1 MISSSKPRLKP
12 AVIAAVLSGGLVLG
26 TGSAVTAAVLLDGK
40 DIAKRSIPANRLT
53 AKAMDRLQ
61 GAPGPAGADGAQGP
75 AGDDGAPG
83 PAGADGAPGPAGAD
97 GAQGPAGADGAQGP
111 AGPKGADGKDGEQGP
126 QGDKGDA
133 GVDGVRNF
141 YLVEGVGPSPLTV
154 YCNEGDQATGGGG
167 HHSSDDLAVLT
178 ASFPYLDYGFHD
190 GARFSGWV
198 VSSNK
203 EGTMRAY
210 AICAEGAAVSLP

>member
-1 MISSSKPRLKP
+1 MFSSSNHGLKP
-12 AVIAAVLSGGLVLG
+12 AFIAAVLTGGLVLG
-26 TGSAVTAAVLLDGK
+26 TGSAVTATVLLDGK

-53 AKAMDRLQ
+53 EKAR
-61 GAPGPAGADGAQGP
+61 AQLE
-75 AGDDGAPG
+75 GDQ
-83 PAGADGAPGPAGAD
+83 GPAGAD

-111 AGPKGADGKDGEQGP
+111 AGAEGPRGVAGENGARGPAGTKGTDGKDGDQGPQGP

-141 YLVEGVGPSPLTV
+141 YLVGGVGPSPLTV

-167 HHSSDDLAVLT
+167 YNSSDDLAALT
-178 ASFPYLDYGFHD
+178 ASFPYMDHGFTD
-190 GARFSGWV
+190 GVRFSGWV

-210 AICAEGAAVSLP
+210 AVCAEGAGVSLP

>member
-75 AGDDGAPG
+75 AGDDGAP
-83 PAGADGAPGPAGAD
+83 
-97 GAQGPAGADGAQGP
+97 GPAGADGAQGP

>member
-75 AGDDGAPG
+75 AGD
-83 PAGADGAPGPAGAD
+83 
-97 GAQGPAGADGAQGP
+97 DGAQGP